1 MRYRYVAYR
10 YSMMVSAAEPFDR
23 SGTWR
28 RPSLGVTAH
37 PGWRPDVDV
46 YETATSVLVTVDVA
60 GVDDNDLEVLVYEDV
75 LLVEGR
81 RQLPCAEEGVYQ
93 VAEIRQGPFRV
104 GVQLPAGIRAD
115 AVQARYE
122 QGLLRITL
130 PKVTPR

>member
-10 YSMMVSAAEPFDR
+10 YSMMVTDAEPFDR

-28 RPSLGVTAH
+28 RPSLGVTTH

-46 YETATSVLVTVDVA
+46 YETASSVLVTVDVA
-60 GVDDNDLEVLVYEDV
+60 GVDDADLEVLVYEDV

-81 RQLPCAEEGVYQ
+81 RRLPCAAEGVYQ

-104 GVQLPAGIRAD
+104 GVQLPTGIRAD
-115 AVQARYE
+115 AVEARYE

-130 PKVTPR
+130 PKVI